1 MVVLLLVRLL
11 LLMLVLVVVAVVVVA
26 SVFAVFSASVLPVFF
41 PEHVLVNALI
51 RREKRE

>member
-11 LLMLVLVVVAVVVVA
+11 LLMLVLVVAVVVVA
-26 SVFAVFSASVLPVFF
+26 SVFSVFSASVLPVFF